1 MQMRETDVINDEVL
15 RRLQVDLDLE
25 ETRIT
30 GAARD
35 AI

>member
-1 MQMRETDVINDEVL
+1 VL

>member
-1 MQMRETDVINDEVL
+1 VL

-30 GAARD
+30 GAGRD

>member
-25 ETRIT
+25 ETRVA
-30 GAARD
+30 GVARD